1 MAESLSKGPEQIEYR
16 TTYKKRPLEMV
27 RVSILEENAIFRNVL
42 YQTLNNLDLDHFE
55 MEIKEF
61 QATFDYHRLLIQSRN
76 PSPPT
81 SLPNILVSFFLR
93 ETFPVLPA
101 RGISNNSALVFH
113 HSRYLS
119 ENPLVLRFPP
129 LRL

>member
-76 PSPPT
+76 PSPP
-81 SLPNILVSFFLR
+81 LPS
-93 ETFPVLPA
+93 
-101 RGISNNSALVFH
+101 
-113 HSRYLS
+113 
-119 ENPLVLRFPP
+119 
-129 LRL
+129 